1 MNRLVLAAPVLA
13 LALHALTR
21 ESAAQADAPP
31 KPRLVVMVAVDQMIP
46 EQLER
51 LRPHFTGGFARF
63 AEQGRVHRR
72 ALLDYSRTETGPGHA
87 TYGSGCLPRTH
98 GVVANSF
105 RDADLGGWTY
115 CVGDDDANPITRL
128 GLEPK
133 SKRYHVSPRNQL
145 VPGAAAWFQR
155 SWPGAKTISIAGKDR
170 SAILL
175 AGDGVDAAVWWDKY
189 RMGFTTSDHYG
200 DALPAWA
207 AEWNT
212 AWRES
217 CEGYVWE
224 PLVPLDQLTSAGT
237 APDDREGEASCSSN
251 GRTFP
256 HPAPSLDEEPTE
268 AQIEQLA
275 RFAYISPL
283 IDRHTVD
290 LARRAVVA
298 EDLGADDQ
306 VDLLCISLTACDTVG
321 HLTGPYSAETTDVL
335 LRADRELG
343 ELFDLLDERLGADGW
358 IATLSSDHGVL
369 ELPEHR
375 RTRLEPGGRLGDER
389 IKAAREVLRGA
400 LKERFGTHFRLSLG
414 GGGAY
419 LDPAQLEG
427 HDAREVR
434 VFVRDHL
441 LNEEDWVAGAFT
453 SDELLAADRRT
464 EDPFFE
470 LARNSTRP
478 TRGPD
483 LAIRVRP
490 WMLIDRGTGT
500 THGTPYPY
508 DRRVPLVFLGPGFDA
523 ETDWGPAGSHDAL
536 PTILDAL
543 GADFDAKAFDGQVR

>member
-1 MNRLVLAAPVLA
+1 MNQLA
-13 LALHALTR
+13 LAASVGALALCS
-21 ESAAQADAPP
+21 SAQEPATDASSR
-31 KPRLVVMVAVDQMIP
+31 PRLVVMIAVDQMIP

-63 AEQGRVHRR
+63 ANEGRVHRR

-105 RDADLGGWTY
+105 RDAELGGWTY
-115 CVGDDDANPITRL
+115 CAGDDDANPITRL
-128 GLEPK
+128 GLEAD
-133 SKRYHVSPRNQL
+133 SKRYHVSPRNLL
-145 VPGAAAWFQR
+145 VDGAAAWFQR
-155 SWPGAKTISIAGKDR
+155 SWPGAKTVSIAGKDR

-175 AGDGVDAAVWWDKY
+175 AGDGADAAVWWDKY
-189 RMGFTTSDHYG
+189 RMGFSTSDHYG

-207 AEWNT
+207 ADWN
-212 AWRES
+212 AGWRES
-217 CEGYVWE
+217 CEGFVWE
-224 PLVPLDQLTSAGT
+224 PLVPPDRLTSAGT

-251 GRTFP
+251 GRVFP
-256 HPAPSLDEEPTE
+256 HPAPELDEEPTE
-268 AQIEQLA
+268 AQIEKLG

-283 IDRHTVD
+283 VDRHTVD
-290 LARRAVVA
+290 LARRVVVA
-298 EDLGADDQ
+298 EDLGGDDQ

-343 ELFDLLDERLGADGW
+343 ELFDLLDERLGADRW

-375 RTRLEPGGRLGDER
+375 RTRLEPGSRLGDDR
-389 IKAAREVLRGA
+389 LKSAREVLRAA
-400 LKERFGTHFRLSLG
+400 LKERFGSHFRLSLG

-419 LDPAQLEG
+419 LDPAQLDG
-427 HDAREVR
+427 HDAKEVR
-434 VFVRDHL
+434 AFVRDHL
-441 LNEEDWVAGAFT
+441 LSTEDWVAGAFT
-453 SDELLAADRRT
+453 SDELLA
-464 EDPFFE
+464 EDTREEDAFFA
-470 LARNSTRP
+470 LARNSTTE

-483 LAIRVRP
+483 VAIRVLP

-508 DRRVPLVFLGPGFDA
+508 DRRVPLVFLGPGFEA
-523 ETDWGPAGSHDAL
+523 GTEWGPAGSHDAL

-543 GADFDAKAFDGQVR
+543 GVDFDAAAFDGRVR